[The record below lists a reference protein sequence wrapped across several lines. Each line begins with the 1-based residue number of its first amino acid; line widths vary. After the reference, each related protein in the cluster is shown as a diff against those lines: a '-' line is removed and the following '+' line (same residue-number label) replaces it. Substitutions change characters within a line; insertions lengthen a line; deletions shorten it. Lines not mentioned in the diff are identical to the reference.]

1 MMNDEWTRECSGSCG
16 GEVDGGLVAALRL
29 VWMGIDCSGNSLMGL
44 GRCHFTSAITK
55 RSPLMMVDLWKPKPK
70 GKNRNRNS
78 LREEARRQAGRQGR
92 GKARK
97 ELR

>member
-1 MMNDEWTRECSGSCG
+1 
-16 GEVDGGLVAALRL
+16 
-29 VWMGIDCSGNSLMGL
+29 MGIDCSGNSLMGL

-78 LREEARRQAGRQGR
+78 LREEARRQAGRQAGQ

>member
-1 MMNDEWTRECSGSCG
+1 
-16 GEVDGGLVAALRL
+16 
-29 VWMGIDCSGNSLMGL
+29 MGIDCSGNSLMGL

-78 LREEARRQAGRQGR
+78 LREEARRQAGRRGR
-92 GKARK
+92 NCVSCSCWLPVGDYLLIGNRK
-97 ELR
+97 S